1 VLAQAREIPSH
12 SPPGRDN
19 GARAARDA
27 APGVRP
33 PSTTLG
39 NPPRTSCAMEPRLSC
54 GALGSGLGFVGSPV
68 GNNTGD
74 FILGPVLGRPRRL
87 ERRFK
92 LQPQLPGQTVPT
104 AVRYSATIADVLVLG
119 PPDRISPRAVKCGW
133 SAMRRERPS
142 MHSMRCGLAT
152 PMSSLPAGS
161 GRPMVTLPPTA

>member
-1 VLAQAREIPSH
+1 
-12 SPPGRDN
+12 
-19 GARAARDA
+19 
-27 APGVRP
+27 
-33 PSTTLG
+33 
-39 NPPRTSCAMEPRLSC
+39 MEPRLSC

-119 PPDRISPRAVKCGW
+119 AAGHDFP
-133 SAMRRERPS
+133 
-142 MHSMRCGLAT
+142 LA
-152 PMSSLPAGS
+152 L
-161 GRPMVTLPPTA
+161 